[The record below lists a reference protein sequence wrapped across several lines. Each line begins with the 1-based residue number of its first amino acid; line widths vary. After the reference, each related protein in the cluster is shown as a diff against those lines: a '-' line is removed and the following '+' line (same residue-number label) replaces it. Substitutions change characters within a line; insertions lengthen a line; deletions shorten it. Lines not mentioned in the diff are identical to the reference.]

1 MGAGECQDAPR
12 ATARGQ
18 RVAIPGAQEAVGVE
32 LEVQRLPEQTICRDA
47 ISFGEDHEISR
58 HHLSPRDASTLAVT
72 DHQRARAGEIPERL
86 ERMLRACLN
95 DGARRSTPSP
105 RGTRPLHLCNQARP
119 MPALRSSVGC
129 SRLTN

>member
-72 DHQRARAGEIPERL
+72 ITSARGL
-86 ERMLRACLN
+86 ERSLSASSACSVMVLVV
-95 DGARRSTPSP
+95 RRHH
-105 RGTRPLHLCNQARP
+105 RE
-119 MPALRSSVGC
+119 ALAHFISAIKHAPCQR
-129 SRLTN
+129 